1 MSSDLSSKFHQI
13 SLNMREFSERK
24 VYEFENFRL
33 FADSLLLFRD
43 EEQLPLTPKV
53 VATLRALVER
63 HGEVVTKDDLMEAVW
78 PDTQVEE
85 GNLTQNLYILRK
97 TLGNT
102 ADGVPFI
109 ETLRRRGYRFSSNV
123 SMVKSPGANSP
134 IPVAVERTQNIYSV
148 LDWQKNASDE
158 SSVNEAGD
166 EAVAIAVPLP
176 TTRVRWL
183 YPVIALVAVTA
194 IAVAAFAVFR
204 SSASPTA
211 LNAAGEITFDQLTDG
226 RDVADATISP
236 DGDYFTYHETDG
248 DVSRIFVQQVGQSNR
263 IEIVPA
269 TTRSL
274 YSKTFSPDGKFIYFV
289 AADKGA
295 KQASLY
301 RVPTLGG
308 VQTKIL
314 DDVGSVIGVSP
325 DGSQLAFA
333 RSLVDA
339 SHTEIVVANSDGSA
353 QHTIHVGHPTS
364 YIWGGLAWSHDGKLI
379 AFGEVDVS
387 SPGGAGVCTI
397 SAIDV
402 TTRAVRDLSPE
413 KWDRCGRMEF
423 TFDNRALVFN
433 GTKKGDGLTV
443 RRDQIYY
450 LSLESGEAR
459 RLTNDG
465 NRQDILSLGVTRDG
479 SVLVVPLNRSSQLW
493 TMDADGRSETAKQIT
508 RGQADGRAGIAPL
521 PDGTI
526 GYTARAGDS
535 LGVWI
540 ANADGSNAHQIISE
554 PAQIEELRA
563 SADGKYFYFC
573 SRSAGDPR
581 LFRSATDGSDV
592 KLILED
598 ASFDVDTSISPDG
611 NWIAYNSTVSEN
623 NSVRKTLRLAPA
635 SGGSYLQLTKG
646 GEARNPHF
654 SPDGRYVSFVSVDTI
669 GIASVPN
676 GEVVSTF
683 TPQQIS
689 ILNVGARWTPDG
701 KALVYIV
708 RKKAVSNL
716 WSQPL
721 DGSPPTPL
729 TDFTS
734 GEIHNFV
741 FSSDGQKLI
750 LARGYPTRN
759 AMLMKISR

>member
-33 FADSLLLFRD
+33 FADSLLLFRGD
-43 EEQLPLTPKV
+43 EQLPLTPKV

-123 SMVKSPGANSP
+123 CMVKSPGANSP

-148 LDWQKNASDE
+148 LDWQKNSSDE
-158 SSVNEAGD
+158 SVNEAAD

-183 YPVIALVAVTA
+183 YSVIAFVAVTTM
-194 IAVAAFAVFR
+194 AVVALTVFR
-204 SSASPTA
+204 SPAGPTR

-226 RDVADATISP
+226 RDVSDATISP
-236 DGDYFTYHETDG
+236 NGDYFTYHETDG
-248 DVSRIFVQQVGQSNR
+248 DLSRMFVQQVGQSNR

-269 TTRSL
+269 TTRWF
-274 YSKTFSPDGKFIYFV
+274 YSKTFSPDGKFIYFI
-289 AADKGA
+289 AAERDA
-295 KQASLY
+295 KLTSIY

-314 DDVGSVIGVSP
+314 DNASSVVGVSP

-333 RSLVDA
+333 RSLPDA
-339 SHTEIVVANSDGSA
+339 SHTEIVVANNDGSA

-379 AFGEVDVS
+379 AFGEVDMRD
-387 SPGGAGVCTI
+387 PDAAGNCTI

-402 TTRAVRDLSPE
+402 TTGAVRDLSPE

-423 TFDNRALVFN
+423 TFDNKALVFN

-479 SVLVVPLNRSSQLW
+479 SILVVPLNRSAQLW
-493 TMDADGRSETAKQIT
+493 TMDANGRSEAARQIT

-521 PDGTI
+521 PDGSI
-526 GYTARAGDS
+526 GYSARAGDS

-563 SADGKYFYFC
+563 SADGKHFYFC
-573 SRSAGDPR
+573 SRSAGDAR

-592 KLILED
+592 KRILED
-598 ASFDVDTSISPDG
+598 DSFDVDSSISPDG
-611 NWIAYNSTVSEN
+611 NWIAYNSAVSEG
-623 NSVRKTLRLAPA
+623 NSVRKSVRLAPA
-635 SGGSYLQLTKG
+635 SGGPYLQLTKG
-646 GEARNPHF
+646 GEMRNPHF
-654 SPDGRYVSFVSVDTI
+654 SPDGRYISYVNVETI
-669 GIASVPN
+669 GVASVPN

-683 TPQQIS
+683 TTQPVPV
-689 ILNVGARWTPDG
+689 LNVGARWTPDG

-721 DGSPPTPL
+721 NGSPPTPL

-734 GEIHNFV
+734 GEIYNFA
-741 FSSDGQKLI
+741 FSSDGRRLI

-759 AMLMKISR
+759 AMLLRFK